1 MSMFNKK
8 AVTYDQLIDMIKAM
22 RDANKI
28 DSIYAEECLGGS
40 LEIFVSAKDEEEV
53 YEKEASYAQGAE
65 EKLMRKWVDED
76 HPEATE
82 EQKANLTK
90 LFREV

>member
-1 MSMFNKK
+1 MSYFNNK

-28 DSIYAEECLGGS
+28 DSIHAEECLGGS
-40 LEIFVSAKDEEEV
+40 LEIFVYARDEEEV
-53 YEKEASYAQGAE
+53 YEKEAE
-65 EKLMRKWVDED
+65 ERLMRKWVDED
-76 HPEATE
+76 HPEVTE

>member
-1 MSMFNKK
+1 MSMFSKN

-28 DSIYAEECLGGS
+28 DSIHAEECLGGS
-40 LEIFVSAKDEEEV
+40 LEIFVYARDEEEV
-53 YEKEASYAQGAE
+53 YEKEASYAQEAE

-82 EQKANLTK
+82 EQKDNLTK

>member
-40 LEIFVSAKDEEEV
+40 LEIFVSARDRGGSVREGSV
-53 YEKEASYAQGAE
+53 LRTRSR
-65 EKLMRKWVDED
+65 RKAD
-76 HPEATE
+76 A
-82 EQKANLTK
+82 
-90 LFREV
+90 

>member
-1 MSMFNKK
+1 MSMFNNK

-28 DSIYAEECLGGS
+28 DSIHAEECLGGS
-40 LEIFVSAKDEEEV
+40 LEIFVYARDEEEV
-53 YEKEASYAQGAE
+53 YEKEASYAQEAE
-65 EKLMRKWVDED
+65 ERLMRKWVDED
-76 HPEATE
+76 HPEVTE